1 MVRWVTDMKKYDKNL
16 DKIISIIRKINPEK
30 IYLFGSYATGSSDE
44 QSDIDLLVIA
54 PSNERPLE
62 RRLKL
67 RRMLSEYD
75 RNIGLDLIVYTPDEF
90 EMLVKEPSS
99 FIFSAIRQGI
109 KIYDHKT
116 S

>member
-1 MVRWVTDMKKYDKNL
+1 MKKNNDNL

-44 QSDIDLLVIA
+44 QSDIDLLIIS

-62 RRLKL
+62 RRMKL

-90 EMLVKEPSS
+90 EMLAKEPSS
-99 FIFSAIRQGI
+99 FIFSVIRQGI
-109 KIYDHKT
+109 KIYDHET

>member
-1 MVRWVTDMKKYDKNL
+1 MKKNEKNL

-30 IYLFGSYATGSSDE
+30 IYLFGSYSTESFDE
-44 QSDIDLLVIA
+44 QSDIDLIIIA
-54 PSNERPLE
+54 PSKERPLE

-75 RNIGLDLIVYTPDEF
+75 RSIGLDLLVYTPDEF
-90 EMLVKEPSS
+90 EMLAKEPSS
-99 FIFSAIRQGI
+99 FIFSAIRHGT
-109 KIYDHKT
+109 KIYDREA

>member
-1 MVRWVTDMKKYDKNL
+1 MKKNEKNL

-30 IYLFGSYATGSSDE
+30 IYLFGSYATESFDE
-44 QSDIDLLVIA
+44 QSDIDLIIIA

-75 RNIGLDLIVYTPDEF
+75 RSIGLDLLVYTPDEF
-90 EMLVKEPSS
+90 EMLAKEPSS
-99 FIFSAIRQGI
+99 FIFSAIRQGK
-109 KIYDHKT
+109 KIYDREA